1 MPLLG
6 IIAFFLLVIWRI
18 IASIQHKKT
27 DYFAQTKRTLW
38 DVYCN
43 TGTKGEYLLWKQLQ
57 QVPGYGKCLCNCY
70 IPKPNGGMTEVDLL
84 FLHES
89 GIYVF
94 ESKNLGG
101 WIFGNSHDRYWTQ
114 VLPNGRGRSK
124 KNPFYNPIWQNQ
136 GHLKWLSNYL
146 HISGF
151 NFVPEGLFHSYIVF
165 SDRCTFKKL
174 TLNDCTDHVLHRR
187 NVLAQL
193 NIDLLQNNK
202 LTPAQIDKLYACL
215 SPLLDP
221 DHAKEQI
228 HLNAM
233 QTEHRDGYRY

>member
-70 IPKPNGGMTEVDLL
+70 IPKPNGDMTEIDLL

-94 ESKNLGG
+94 ESKILGG
-101 WIFGNSHDRYWTQ
+101 Q
-114 VLPNGRGRSK
+114 
-124 KNPFYNPIWQNQ
+124 
-136 GHLKWLSNYL
+136 
-146 HISGF
+146 
-151 NFVPEGLFHSYIVF
+151 EG
-165 SDRCTFKKL
+165 
-174 TLNDCTDHVLHRR
+174 
-187 NVLAQL
+187 
-193 NIDLLQNNK
+193 
-202 LTPAQIDKLYACL
+202 
-215 SPLLDP
+215 
-221 DHAKEQI
+221 
-228 HLNAM
+228 
-233 QTEHRDGYRY
+233 